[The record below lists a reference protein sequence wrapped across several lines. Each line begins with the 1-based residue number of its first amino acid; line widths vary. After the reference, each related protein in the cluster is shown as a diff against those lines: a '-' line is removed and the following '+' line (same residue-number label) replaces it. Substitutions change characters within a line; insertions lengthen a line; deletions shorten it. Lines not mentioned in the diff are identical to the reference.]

1 MKLIDGDEL
10 LEILCC
16 SDVSTREKIAEI
28 VRSQPEIKNKDTKK
42 YINNMLY
49 LEKRLTDCI
58 HQHIEAYLRNI
69 PDDVYEH
76 LQYILEEEVAW
87 NRRK

>member
-1 MKLIDGDEL
+1 MKLIDRDEL
-10 LEILCC
+10 LEILWR
-16 SDVSTREKIAEI
+16 SDVSSREEIDEI
-28 VRSQPEIKNKDTKK
+28 VRSQPAIKEVNIKK
-42 YINNMLY
+42 HINDMLY

-76 LQYILEEEVAW
+76 LQYVIDEY
-87 NRRK
+87 K

>member
-10 LEILCC
+10 LEILWR
-16 SDVSTREKIAEI
+16 SDISSREKIDEI
-28 VRSQPEIKNKDTKK
+28 VRSQPEIKDTNTRKH
-42 YINNMLY
+42 INDMLY

-69 PDDVYEH
+69 PDDVYRH
-76 LQYILEEEVAW
+76 LQYVIDEC
-87 NRRK
+87 K

>member
-10 LEILCC
+10 LEILWR
-16 SDVSTREKIAEI
+16 SDVSSREKIDEI
-28 VRSQPEIKNKDTKK
+28 VRSQPEIKDKNTRKH
-42 YINNMLY
+42 INDMLY

-69 PDDVYEH
+69 PDDVYRH
-76 LQYILEEEVAW
+76 LQYVIDEC
-87 NRRK
+87 K